1 MQVTLKFKGLSEAP
15 ISVLDPCS
23 KTIVVNWEIE
33 SEMPWYDTDGK
44 FDRVVH
50 QIKPIFLE
58 RKFTPTYERISNGST
73 N

>member
-1 MQVTLKFKGLSEAP
+1 MQVTIKFKDFSEAP
-15 ISVLDPCS
+15 ISALDPYS

-33 SEMPWYDTDGK
+33 SEMPWYDTNGE

-58 RKFTPTYERISNGST
+58 RKFTPTYERISDGST